1 MIKGRKIRGII
12 VAIAL
17 IICTAVSVA
26 ADSSKGWNIEH
37 KVWNANFYGNVSL
50 SVRNGLFKSVITYYG
65 HISGAERDKCTLSEN
80 AAHHLFRHPSDEV
93 GTLMISTKRYNN
105 GNMVREYIG
114 NNRQLSTTQYKDYVK
129 SDNVNLEFGNER
141 DYVSSEFTLD

>member
-1 MIKGRKIRGII
+1 MIKRRIRGII

-17 IICTAVSVA
+17 IICTAVSVV

-37 KVWNANFYGNVSL
+37 KRMDANFYGNVSF

-65 HISGAERDKCTLSEN
+65 HISGAERDKCTLSVN

-93 GTLMISTKRYNN
+93 GTLMISTKNYHT
-105 GNMVREYIG
+105 GNIVKVYVAD
-114 NNRQLSTTQYKDYVK
+114 NHQVSTTQTKDSVK
-129 SDNVNLEFGNER
+129 SVNVNLEFGNER
-141 DYVSSEFTLD
+141 DHADDKFTLD

>member
-37 KVWNANFYGNVSL
+37 KSLEDNFYGNVSFSL
-50 SVRNGLFKSVITYYG
+50 GKGWFKSVITYYG
-65 HISGAERDKCTLSEN
+65 PITGEQRDKCTLSEN
-80 AAHHLFRHPSDEV
+80 AAQHLFRHPSDEV
-93 GTLMISTKRYNN
+93 GTLMISTKSYHT
-105 GNMVREYIG
+105 GNIVKEYVAD
-114 NNRQLSTTQYKDYVK
+114 NRQVSTTQTKDSVK
-129 SDNVNLEFGNER
+129 SVNVNLEFGNER

>member
-37 KVWNANFYGNVSL
+37 KRMDANFYGNVSFSL
-50 SVRNGLFKSVITYYG
+50 GKGWFKSVITYYG
-65 HISGAERDKCTLSEN
+65 HVGGGEKDKCTLSEN

-93 GTLMISTKRYNN
+93 GTLMISTKSYHT
-105 GNMVREYIG
+105 GNIVKEYVAIIHQIG
-114 NNRQLSTTQYKDYVK
+114 TTQVKDSVK
-129 SDNVNLEFGNER
+129 SVNEDLQFGNST
-141 DYVSSEFTLD
+141 DYVSQHFTLY

>member
-17 IICTAVSVA
+17 IICTAVSVV

-37 KVWNANFYGNVSL
+37 KRMDANFYGNVSF

-65 HISGAERDKCTLSEN
+65 HIGGADKGLSRLSVDSN
-80 AAHHLFRHPSDEV
+80 YNFFRAPNDEV
-93 GTLMISTKRYNN
+93 GTLMISTKNHYD
-105 GNMVREYIG
+105 GNLVKDYAASNHQINTE
-114 NNRQLSTTQYKDYVK
+114 QHKDYVK
-129 SDNVNLEFGNER
+129 KINVNLEFGTKYNHI
-141 DYVSSEFTLD
+141 DDKFTLD

>member
-37 KVWNANFYGNVSL
+37 KVWNANFYGNVSFSL
-50 SVRNGLFKSVITYYG
+50 GKGWFKSVITYYG
-65 HISGAERDKCTLSEN
+65 HIGGREKDKCTLSMN
-80 AAHHLFRHPSDEV
+80 AAYNLFRHPSDEV
-93 GTLMISTKRYNN
+93 GTLMISTKNYHT
-105 GNMVREYIG
+105 GNIVKVYVAD
-114 NNRQLSTTQYKDYVK
+114 NHQVSTTQTKDSVK
-129 SDNVNLEFGNER
+129 SVNVNLEFGNER
-141 DYVSSEFTLD
+141 DYADDKFTLD

>member
-1 MIKGRKIRGII
+1 M
-12 VAIAL
+12 
-17 IICTAVSVA
+17 A

-93 GTLMISTKRYNN
+93 GTLMISTKNHKD
-105 GNMVREYIG
+105 GNIARVYVADNQQVG
-114 NNRQLSTTQYKDYVK
+114 TTQVKDYVK
-129 SDNVNLEFGNER
+129 SVNVNLEFGNVR
-141 DYVSSEFTLD
+141 DYAKSEFTLD

>member
-37 KVWNANFYGNVSL
+37 KVWNANFYGNVSFSL
-50 SVRNGLFKSVITYYG
+50 GKGWFKSVITYYG

-80 AAHHLFRHPSDEV
+80 AARHLFRHPSDEV
-93 GTLMISTKRYNN
+93 GTLMISTKRYHT
-105 GNMVREYIG
+105 GNIVKVYVAD
-114 NNRQLSTTQYKDYVK
+114 NRQVSTTQTKDSVK
-129 SDNVNLEFGNER
+129 SVNVNLEFGNER

>member
-37 KVWNANFYGNVSL
+37 KRMDANFYGNVSFSL
-50 SVRNGLFKSVITYYG
+50 GKGWFKSVITYYG
-65 HISGAERDKCTLSEN
+65 HVGGGEKDKCT
-80 AAHHLFRHPSDEV
+80 F
-93 GTLMISTKRYNN
+93 I
-105 GNMVREYIG
+105 REC
-114 NNRQLSTTQYKDYVK
+114 RSPLVQTSK
-129 SDNVNLEFGNER
+129 
-141 DYVSSEFTLD
+141 

>member
-37 KVWNANFYGNVSL
+37 KSLEANFYGNVSF
-50 SVRNGLFKSVITYYG
+50 SRRNGLFKSVITYFA
-65 HISGAERDKCTLSEN
+65 HIGGTDK
-80 AAHHLFRHPSDEV
+80 DKV
-93 GTLMISTKRYNN
+93 
-105 GNMVREYIG
+105 
-114 NNRQLSTTQYKDYVK
+114 QLSVDSNHTLQLLKLSSPLISLALTEV
-129 SDNVNLEFGNER
+129 VEP
-141 DYVSSEFTLD
+141 VSSFVYAPALF

>member
-37 KVWNANFYGNVSL
+37 KSLEANFYGNVSF
-50 SVRNGLFKSVITYYG
+50 SRRNGLFKSVITYYG

-93 GTLMISTKRYNN
+93 GTLMISTKNHKD
-105 GNMVREYIG
+105 GNIASVYVADNQQVG
-114 NNRQLSTTQYKDYVK
+114 TTQVKDYVK
-129 SDNVNLEFGNER
+129 SVNVNLEFGNVR
-141 DYVSSEFTLD
+141 DYVKSEFTLD

>member
-37 KVWNANFYGNVSL
+37 KRMDANFYGNVSFSL
-50 SVRNGLFKSVITYYG
+50 GKGWFKSVITYYG
-65 HISGAERDKCTLSEN
+65 HIGGREKDKCTLSMN

-93 GTLMISTKRYNN
+93 GTLMISTKNYHT
-105 GNMVREYIG
+105 GNIVKVYVAD
-114 NNRQLSTTQYKDYVK
+114 NHQVSTTQTKDSVK
-129 SDNVNLEFGNER
+129 SVNVNLEFGNER
-141 DYVSSEFTLD
+141 DHVDDKFTLD

>member
-37 KVWNANFYGNVSL
+37 KSLEANFYGNVSF
-50 SVRNGLFKSVITYYG
+50 SRRNGLFKSVLTYYG
-65 HISGAERDKCTLSEN
+65 HISGAERDKCKLSEN

-93 GTLMISTKRYNN
+93 GTLMISTKNYHT
-105 GNMVREYIG
+105 GNIVKVYVAD
-114 NNRQLSTTQYKDYVK
+114 NHQVSTTQTKDSVK
-129 SDNVNLEFGNER
+129 SVNVNLEFGNER
-141 DYVSSEFTLD
+141 DYADDKFTLD

>member
-1 MIKGRKIRGII
+1 MIKGRKIRGIM

-17 IICTAVSVA
+17 IICTAVSVV

-37 KVWNANFYGNVSL
+37 KVWNANFYGNVSFSL
-50 SVRNGLFKSVITYYG
+50 GKGWLKSVITYYG
-65 HISGAERDKCTLSEN
+65 HISGAERDKCKLSEN

-129 SDNVNLEFGNER
+129 SVNVNLEFGNER
-141 DYVSSEFTLD
+141 DHADDKFTLD

>member
-37 KVWNANFYGNVSL
+37 KVWNANFYGNVSFSL
-50 SVRNGLFKSVITYYG
+50 GKGWFKSVITYYG
-65 HISGAERDKCTLSEN
+65 HIGRK
-80 AAHHLFRHPSDEV
+80 
-93 GTLMISTKRYNN
+93 GQMYII
-105 GNMVREYIG
+105 REC
-114 NNRQLSTTQYKDYVK
+114 RSPFVQTSK
-129 SDNVNLEFGNER
+129 
-141 DYVSSEFTLD
+141 

>member
-37 KVWNANFYGNVSL
+37 KVWNANFYGNVSFSL
-50 SVRNGLFKSVITYYG
+50 GKGWFKSVITYYG

-93 GTLMISTKRYNN
+93 GTLMISTKNYHT
-105 GNMVREYIG
+105 GNIVKVYVAD
-114 NNRQLSTTQYKDYVK
+114 NHQVSTTQTKDSVK
-129 SDNVNLEFGNER
+129 SVNVNLEFGNDR
-141 DYVSSEFTLD
+141 DHVDDKFTLD

>member
-37 KVWNANFYGNVSL
+37 KSLEANF
-50 SVRNGLFKSVITYYG
+50 
-65 HISGAERDKCTLSEN
+65 
-80 AAHHLFRHPSDEV
+80 
-93 GTLMISTKRYNN
+93 
-105 GNMVREYIG
+105 MVMYRFQGEM
-114 NNRQLSTTQYKDYVK
+114 DYLKV
-129 SDNVNLEFGNER
+129 
-141 DYVSSEFTLD
+141 Y

>member
-37 KVWNANFYGNVSL
+37 KSLEANFYGNVSF
-50 SVRNGLFKSVITYYG
+50 SRRNGLFKSVLTYYG
-65 HISGAERDKCTLSEN
+65 HISGAERDKCKLSEN

-93 GTLMISTKRYNN
+93 GTLMISTKRNNN

-129 SDNVNLEFGNER
+129 SVNVNLEFGNER

>member
-37 KVWNANFYGNVSL
+37 KSLEANFYGNVSF
-50 SVRNGLFKSVITYYG
+50 SRRNGLFKSVITYFA
-65 HISGAERDKCTLSEN
+65 HIGGTDKDKVQLSVDSDHN
-80 AAHHLFRHPSDEV
+80 AYRKPSDVV
-93 GTLMISTKRYNN
+93 GTLMISTKNYHN
-105 GNMVREYIG
+105 GNILKKYVAYGHEY
-114 NNRQLSTTQYKDYVK
+114 NTTQIKDYVR
-129 SDNVNLEFGNER
+129 SINVDTQFGTL
-141 DYVSSEFTLD
+141 SSYKMSSFTLE

>member
-65 HISGAERDKCTLSEN
+65 HVGGGEKDKFINTNVPYQRMPLTTC
-80 AAHHLFRHPSDEV
+80 SDIQV
-93 GTLMISTKRYNN
+93 MR
-105 GNMVREYIG
+105 
-114 NNRQLSTTQYKDYVK
+114 
-129 SDNVNLEFGNER
+129 LEH
-141 DYVSSEFTLD
+141 

>member
-1 MIKGRKIRGII
+1 M
-12 VAIAL
+12 
-17 IICTAVSVA
+17 
-26 ADSSKGWNIEH
+26 
-37 KVWNANFYGNVSL
+37 
-50 SVRNGLFKSVITYYG
+50 
-65 HISGAERDKCTLSEN
+65 
-80 AAHHLFRHPSDEV
+80 FRHPSDEV

-129 SDNVNLEFGNER
+129 SVNVNLEFGNER